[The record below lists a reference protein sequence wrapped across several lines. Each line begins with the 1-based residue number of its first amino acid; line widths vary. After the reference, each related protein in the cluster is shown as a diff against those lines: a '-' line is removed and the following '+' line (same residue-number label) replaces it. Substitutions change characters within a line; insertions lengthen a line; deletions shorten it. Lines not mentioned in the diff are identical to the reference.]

1 MKIKSSIIIFG
12 LTALILMS
20 SCGAKKTGLRK
31 QKSKPVVAER
41 LVPKADNDGAGENT
55 NPTQE
60 IQSMT
65 SEQRMQWYIQTFA
78 PIAIDEMRL
87 YKIPASITLAQ
98 GILESGSGNG
108 TLALTANNHFGIK
121 CHSTWTGERVYHDD
135 DELGEC
141 FRKYTDVKY
150 SYRDH
155 SLFLTQRSRYADLF
169 ELDISDYTGWA
180 KGLKKA
186 GYATDPK
193 YPDKL
198 ISLIERF
205 DLWQYDE
212 GGASAAQAESGD
224 QQESSDLKNERA
236 IKGKNRIYV
245 VVAGDTL
252 YSLSKRF
259 GLTVDQIMEHNK
271 LQSIDL
277 SIGQQLRIPR

>member
-1 MKIKSSIIIFG
+1 MNIKSSIWIFG
-12 LTALILMS
+12 LFGLLTLS
-20 SCGAKKTGLRK
+20 SCGSKKTIARK
-31 QKSKPVVAER
+31 GRVKPEVKEQIQPSLEEIDQAPNTVAE
-41 LVPKADNDGAGENT
+41 VP
-55 NPTQE
+55 
-60 IQSMT
+60 MT
-65 SEQRMQWYIQTFA
+65 AEQRMSMYIESFA
-78 PIAIDEMRL
+78 PIAIEEMRL
-87 YKIPASITLAQ
+87 YEIPASITLAQ
-98 GILESGSGNG
+98 GILESGSGSG
-108 TLALTANNHFGIK
+108 TLAIKANNHFGIK
-121 CHSTWTGERVYHDD
+121 CHTTWTGERVYHDD

-169 ELDISDYTGWA
+169 KLKISDYQGWA
-180 KGLKKA
+180 RGLKKA

-205 DLWQYDE
+205 DLWQYDQ
-212 GGASAAQAESGD
+212 GGALAQPSIKLDHQNPDEPINAGAINA
-224 QQESSDLKNERA
+224 KN
-236 IKGKNRIYV
+236 KVYV

-271 LQSIDL
+271 LESIDL
-277 SIGQQLRIPR
+277 SIGQELRLPE

>member
-1 MKIKSSIIIFG
+1 MNIKSSIWIFG
-12 LTALILMS
+12 LFGLLTLS
-20 SCGAKKTGLRK
+20 SCGSKKTIARK
-31 QKSKPVVAER
+31 GRVKPEVKEQIQPSLEEIDQAPNTVAE
-41 LVPKADNDGAGENT
+41 VP
-55 NPTQE
+55 
-60 IQSMT
+60 MT
-65 SEQRMQWYIQTFA
+65 AEQRMSMYIESFA
-78 PIAIDEMRL
+78 PIAIEEMRL
-87 YKIPASITLAQ
+87 YGIPASITLAQ
-98 GILESGSGNG
+98 GILESGSGSG
-108 TLALTANNHFGIK
+108 TLAIKANNHFGIK
-121 CHSTWTGERVYHDD
+121 CHTTWTGERVYHDD

-169 ELDISDYTGWA
+169 KLKISDYQGWA
-180 KGLKKA
+180 RGLKKA

-205 DLWQYDE
+205 DLWQYDQ
-212 GGASAAQAESGD
+212 GGALAQPSINLDHQNPDEPINAG
-224 QQESSDLKNERA
+224 A
-236 IKGKNRIYV
+236 INGKNKVYV

-271 LQSIDL
+271 LESIDL
-277 SIGQQLRIPR
+277 SIGQELRLPE

>member
-1 MKIKSSIIIFG
+1 MKIKSSITIFG

-20 SCGAKKTGLRK
+20 SCGVKKTSSRK

-41 LVPKADNDGAGENT
+41 IVPKADNDGAAENT
-55 NPTQE
+55 YATQE

-108 TLALTANNHFGIK
+108 TLAQTANNHFGIK

-169 ELDISDYTGWA
+169 ALDISDYTGWA

-212 GGASAAQAESGD
+212 GGARAVQAESGN
-224 QQESSDLKNERA
+224 QQELGDLKNERA
-236 IKGKNRIYV
+236 DNGKNRIYV